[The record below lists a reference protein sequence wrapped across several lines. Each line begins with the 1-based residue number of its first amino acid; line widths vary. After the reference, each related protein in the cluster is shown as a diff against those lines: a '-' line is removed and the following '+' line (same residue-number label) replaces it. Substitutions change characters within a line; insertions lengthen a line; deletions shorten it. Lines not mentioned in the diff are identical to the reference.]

1 MKPIVL
7 LAIFGTVLTSP
18 LFAQKESLLIGPGDQ
33 VHVEVFDTPE
43 LNSTARVNDRGDLPL
58 LMGGSAH
65 VAGLTPE
72 QAAQEVERS
81 LVHRKL
87 MNKPQVLVTVQRS
100 ATQNVTVFG
109 QVVRPAAY
117 EIATPR
123 PLTEILAQAGGF
135 TETAD
140 HHVSIRR
147 ANAKSVETVFVS
159 NDPKTD
165 VAQDVFIY
173 PGDVVTVPK
182 QGLIYILG
190 DVNRAGGFPMGNDA
204 SGMTVLQAIATAGGT
219 AHTAK
224 SQAKLI
230 RRENGDG
237 YKEIPL
243 NLSAMQKGKEPDMV
257 MQQNDI
263 VYVPFGFLKNAALG
277 ATGIASAATSAVIYA
292 K

>member
-1 MKPIVL
+1 MKSAML
-7 LAIFGTVLTSP
+7 LAVLGTLLMSP
-18 LFAQKESLLIGPGDQ
+18 AFAQKESLLIGPGDQ

-43 LNSTARVNDRGDLPL
+43 LNSTARVDDKGNLPL

-65 VAGLTPE
+65 IAGMTPE
-72 QAAQEVERS
+72 QAATEVEHN
-81 LVHRKL
+81 LVHRRL
-87 MNKPQVLVTVQRS
+87 MNTPQVLITVKSS

-123 PLTEILAQAGGF
+123 PLTEVLAQAGGF
-135 TETAD
+135 TDLAD

-165 VAQDVFIY
+165 LAQNVFIY
-173 PGDVVTVPK
+173 PGDSVTIPR
-182 QGLIYILG
+182 QGLVYILG
-190 DVNRAGGFPMGNDA
+190 DVNRAGGFPMSNNE

-224 SQAKLI
+224 SHAKLI
-230 RRENGDG
+230 RRENGDN

-243 NLSAMQKGKEPDMV
+243 DLNAMQKGKDPDMV
-257 MQQNDI
+257 MHQNDI

-277 ATGIASAATSAVIYA
+277 AAGIASSATSAVIYA